1 MDLLQGGIWAR
12 LGGTLV
18 SPKQATATAL
28 LVLAQT
34 PTADV
39 PALVVVPA
47 VVAAARI
54 PTAGIAAGAETN
66 LARSGS

>member
-1 MDLLQGGIWAR
+1 MDPLQGGTWAR
-12 LGGTLV
+12 LGETLV
-18 SPKQATATAL
+18 SPRQATATAIL
-28 LVLAQT
+28 ALAQT

-39 PALVVVPA
+39 PALAAVPA

-54 PTAGIAAGAETN
+54 PIAGIAAGAETN